1 MKKIFILITC
11 FIVGCSTDKI
21 ESEASLAGILADNQF
36 EVDNVIACAANNENS
51 ELISVFFYPRPGA
64 KNFQCYETSGD
75 DKNNFKNYSKIN
87 ATLFDVFNGYLM
99 RFEASFDSEKWVIVT
114 FEEAGKVHLSN
125 PIRLKHLSKPTEYLA
140 DNSTINAP
148 MFSWQ
153 DGNYLDTA
161 IYFQVISDEQ
171 NNLLSG
177 TYTYDKF
184 FTFYELDNVVLNIT
198 QKTPANLIKGGS
210 YNYTLM
216 AVSEDNW
223 VNMISAKPFMV
234 D

>member
-1 MKKIFILITC
+1 MKKILILMVW

-21 ESEASLAGILADNQF
+21 ESEASLAGTLADNQF
-36 EVDNVIACAANNENS
+36 VVDNVIACAASNENS
-51 ELISVFFYPRPGA
+51 ELVSVFFYPRPGA
-64 KNFQCYETSGD
+64 KNPQCFESSDD
-75 DKNNFKNYSKIN
+75 DKNNFKNYSKID
-87 ATLFDVFNGYLM
+87 APIFDVFNGYLM
-99 RFEASFDSEKWVIVT
+99 KFETFFDEEKWVIVT
-114 FEEAGKVHLSN
+114 FEEAGKIHLSN
-125 PIRLKHLSKPTEYLA
+125 PIRLKYFSKSTEYLA

-153 DGNYLDTA
+153 DGSYSDTA

-198 QKTPANLIKGGS
+198 QKKPTSMVNGDT

-223 VNMISAKPFMV
+223 VNMISSKPFV
-234 D
+234 VE